1 MQKCSARAAV
11 TPSGSRSDERHMHA
25 QRDGHAFR
33 SGQRN
38 HFAILCLAP
47 DFCAPRPSGVRRR
60 ISPGRAALGGAS
72 LCPHP
77 FNSTLW
83 FCAPYGSS
91 HGGVNFPAASV
102 KRKNPAEG
110 ATARR
115 GVVSQRRKRGSASTR
130 PTWEDAFIKG
140 SGCRFDSRLW
150 NPEII
155 DCALPA
161 PVSHVGQPSGLH

>member
-11 TPSGSRSDERHMHA
+11 TPSGSRSDERRMHA

-47 DFCAPRPSGVRRR
+47 DLCAPRPSGVRRR

-110 ATARR
+110 GNRAAGCCEPEAEARVSFHQANLGGCFHQRGWLSVRFATLEPGNYRLRLARPGVARR
-115 GVVSQRRKRGSASTR
+115 T
-130 PTWEDAFIKG
+130 T
-140 SGCRFDSRLW
+140 
-150 NPEII
+150 
-155 DCALPA
+155 
-161 PVSHVGQPSGLH
+161 